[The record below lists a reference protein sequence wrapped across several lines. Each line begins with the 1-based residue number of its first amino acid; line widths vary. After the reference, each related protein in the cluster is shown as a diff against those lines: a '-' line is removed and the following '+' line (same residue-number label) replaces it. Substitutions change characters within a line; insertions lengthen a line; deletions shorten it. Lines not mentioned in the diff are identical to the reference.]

1 MVYEETKGDID
12 PFLKL
17 YKLAKRKGIGIR
29 HVVDTLAIENNDL
42 PAIEQRLKR
51 LRSEISTL
59 QFQKRID
66 ERNLYRLNNQIAS
79 TTKLLNSLRISCK
92 REIREIANLYN
103 EKLRLETIVKGFKN
117 NNEEYLDKIKQE
129 GYEEVKSVLTNSKLI
144 LKFATLSVI
153 ESLRINPELCNFV
166 LYDNSNNTTIVYGS
180 NYPSLM
186 LSGRQSHQQQQSFND
201 RYTALILEESEKL
214 YNNLTT
220 ELTNRAMTATGI
232 Y

>member
-59 QFQKRID
+59 QFQRCID

-79 TTKLLNSLRISCK
+79 TTKLLNSFRISCA
-92 REIREIANLYN
+92 RERREIANLYN

-129 GYEEVKSVLTNSKLI
+129 GYEEVKSVLTNSKL
-144 LKFATLSVI
+144 LLQFANASVI
-153 ESLRINPELCNFV
+153 ESLRINPELCNFMM
-166 LYDNSNNTTIVYGS
+166 YDNSNITTVNRS
-180 NYPSLM
+180 NYLSLM
-186 LSGRQSHQQQQSFND
+186 SEGQQQQSFND
-201 RYTALILEESEKL
+201 TYTALILEEAEKL
-214 YNNLTT
+214 YNQLTT
-220 ELTNRAMTATGI
+220 ELTNRVMAAAAAIKGS
-232 Y
+232 